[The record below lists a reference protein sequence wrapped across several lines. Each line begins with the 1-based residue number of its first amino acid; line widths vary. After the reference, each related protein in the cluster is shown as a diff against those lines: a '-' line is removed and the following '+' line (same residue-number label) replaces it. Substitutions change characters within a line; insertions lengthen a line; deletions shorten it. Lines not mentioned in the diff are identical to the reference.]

1 MNAGRAPI
9 PAAGVHNPWVMNVL
23 RPLGLTIMAA
33 CVALPMAQVI
43 VSVAPGLHV
52 WFLIAAC
59 VLTALEISYTHR
71 IIRAQFGV
79 DIWRLRAIEAGI
91 YFVVLKAASVA
102 IYGLP
107 AGAVGD
113 WLLNVRWWLD
123 GETLIALG
131 LAVAFALAVD
141 GALQDFDR
149 VGEAAE
155 PSRDYVSSVDSLTGQ
170 FFTGGA
176 VLMIFAG
183 LARVNL
189 ITILN
194 TERPPVTGL
203 LANVLIYFLVGLL
216 LISQVRLELLAV
228 RWQAQGV
235 RTPLNLTQRWV
246 RYTLT
251 FVGLSTLVAFVLPTG
266 YTLGTLGVLG
276 GILSYVFGV
285 LWIAVFLLISLM
297 LLPLTW
303 LASLLRGNAVPP
315 TLPAQPPPPP
325 PPNITTLAQHPLP
338 PWLDT
343 ARDIFVILVIIALVA
358 YLLWNYLRDR
368 PELYGSLKALAPLRA
383 LRRLWAV
390 LRHRVSGLL
399 ASAREAAPVVWLRDR
414 LRRAAPANP
423 WGYFRLG
430 AASPREQVLFYY
442 LSLLRRA
449 GQQGFGR
456 RPPQSPRDYEPV
468 LKENLPDTA
477 PELQGLTAAFE
488 ETRYSAHPVSPE
500 QAKETRAL
508 WQRIRAALNGKKRDA

>member
-1 MNAGRAPI
+1 
-9 PAAGVHNPWVMNVL
+9 VQNPWVMNVF
-23 RPLGLTIMAA
+23 RPLGLTIMAG

-43 VSVAPGLHV
+43 VSVAPGLRV
-52 WFLIAAC
+52 WFLLAAC
-59 VLTALEISYTHR
+59 VLTALEISYTHL

-91 YFVVLKAASVA
+91 YFVVLKACSVA

-107 AGAVGD
+107 AGAPGD

-123 GETLIALG
+123 GETMIALV

-155 PSRDYVSSVDSLTGQ
+155 PSRDYISSIDSLTGQ

-176 VLMIFAG
+176 VLMIFSG
-183 LARVNL
+183 LARVSL
-189 ITILN
+189 MEILQ
-194 TERPPVTGL
+194 TDRPPATGL
-203 LANVLIYFLVGLL
+203 VVNVLIYFLVGLA

-235 RTPLNLTQRWV
+235 RTPANLTRRWV

-251 FVGLSTLVAFVLPTG
+251 FVGLAALLAFVLPTG

-276 GILSYVFGV
+276 GLLAYVFGIF
-285 LWIAVFLLISLM
+285 WIVAFLLISLM
-297 LLPLTW
+297 LLPLNL

-325 PPNITTLAQHPLP
+325 PPNITDLAQHPLP
-338 PWLDT
+338 PWVNT
-343 ARDIFVILVIIALVA
+343 VRDIFVILVIIAFIA
-358 YLLWNYLRDR
+358 YLMWNYLRDR
-368 PELYGSLKALAPLRA
+368 PELYSSLKALAPLRA

-390 LRHRVSGLL
+390 LRHRVSGMM
-399 ASAREAAPVVWLRDR
+399 ATAREAAAIVWLRDR
-414 LRRAAPANP
+414 LRRAAPGSA

-430 AASPREQVLFYY
+430 AATPREQVMFYY

-449 GQQGFGR
+449 SERGFGR
-456 RPPQSPRDYEPV
+456 RPPQSPRDYETV
-468 LKENLPDTA
+468 LKENLPDSA
-477 PELQGLTAAFE
+477 PELQALTAAFE

-500 QAKETRAL
+500 QAKETRAI
-508 WQRIRAALNGKKRDA
+508 WQRVRVALNGRKRNA